1 MSAQVWT
8 VLAQSVEETLAM
20 GRRIGRCVRPGDVLA
35 LVGDLGSGKTHLAKG
50 MAEGLGAAKAREV
63 SSPTFVLCREYL
75 DGRIPFYHLDA
86 YRLRG
91 AADLEAIGSDEIL
104 AGDGASAVEWA
115 DRVPGALP
123 QDYLEVRL
131 EVAGETVR
139 RLSFVPRGPRSE
151 RLLEDVRGQA

>member
-1 MSAQVWT
+1 MPADAWT
-8 VLAQSVEETLAM
+8 VLAQSVEETLAL

-50 MAEGLGAAKAREV
+50 MAEGLGAALAREV

-131 EVAGETVR
+131 EVVGETVR
-139 RLSFVPRGPRSE
+139 RLSLVARGPRSE